1 MEARWNSDPRAATS
15 FLRSSSTRRAEGTTT
30 AQTEPTEKR
39 RQRFAVVWS
48 CPTDSYWT
56 GGRQRHQTVDLV
68 AIHDPWLVVEMR
80 RDRRGNDGL
89 GSGDLF
95 RRLAGSPCL
104 RFGGSSHAL
113 GVIRTVTTEGH
124 RDGMR
129 ICSVRRRHHR
139 SELRLSGNGVRPRSQ
154 SRPRSRA
161 LEDKITKANKNLFL
175 IILLSCF
182 LKD

>member
-1 MEARWNSDPRAATS
+1 MAYEPLLA
-15 FLRSSSTRRAEGTTT
+15 
-30 AQTEPTEKR
+30 TEPTP
-39 RQRFAVVWS
+39 QA
-48 CPTDSYWT
+48 
-56 GGRQRHQTVDLV
+56 RHQAVGAITLIPLLLNLLVSRQINLSRQWRPATHPCVDLLRLVVSGQRLQPVDVV

-124 RDGMR
+124 RDGTR
-129 ICSVRRRHHR
+129 ICSVRRRHHH
-139 SELRLSGNGVRPRSQ
+139 SELRLSGNGVKPRSQPRPRS
-154 SRPRSRA
+154 
-161 LEDKITKANKNLFL
+161 DWKA
-175 IILLSCF
+175 
-182 LKD
+182 

>member
-1 MEARWNSDPRAATS
+1 MSPYRLLSQPRRRRIKPMGPLILAILPILVSRQINLFRQWRPATHPHIHL
-15 FLRSSSTRRAEGTTT
+15 LRLAVAG
-30 AQTEPTEKR
+30 
-39 RQRFAVVWS
+39 QRLQ
-48 CPTDSYWT
+48 P
-56 GGRQRHQTVDLV
+56 VDVV

-124 RDGMR
+124 RDGTR

-154 SRPRSRA
+154 SRPRS
-161 LEDKITKANKNLFL
+161 DWKA
-175 IILLSCF
+175 
-182 LKD
+182 